1 MQQAIERVRD
11 DPTYQE
17 NVNKIADIMETE
29 RYPPLE
35 KAVWLV
41 EYVSRTKGAEHLKM
55 PSRRLNLVQYL
66 LLDQALFVALI
77 LLTLCY
83 ACRKVVQTI
92 LDKRTRLSFTE
103 KKDV

>member
-1 MQQAIERVRD
+1 MLDE
-11 DPTYQE
+11 PTYQK
-17 NVNKIADIMETE
+17 NVDKIADLMEME
-29 RYPPLE
+29 RHSPLE
-35 KAVWLV
+35 KGVWLII
-41 EYVSRTKGAEHLKM
+41 YVSRTKGAEHLKI
-55 PSRRLNLVQYL
+55 SSQHLDLVQYL

-83 ACRKVVQTI
+83 ACRKVVQAI